1 MADSDRTSR
10 ALAEGRAFVEHKLR
24 KAWRKERRFHHLR
37 GLCFLLIWAV
47 VLVLV
52 DLLIDWLFLAS
63 YGMPGWS
70 RLLLVGLNAAT
81 LLVVLH
87 HYWWRFLRGYDPV
100 RVALEFERKHPE
112 LKSLLVSFVQIT
124 DEAREQTHAS
134 PALVL
139 ALRRQAVAATRP
151 LNFKEVISYRLLAR
165 LLEFS
170 LVLTGLF
177 AGIAAYKT
185 DFFAT
190 LLHRILNPTSSREY
204 PTRTVI
210 ERVTGDLSVQ
220 QGTSLT
226 ISATCSG
233 EVPASGTLT
242 VQADDGPAEALT
254 FLPARGSVFA
264 YRFNEVRRSFRYT
277 IRLGD
282 DESDTFRIDVVPA
295 PKIVEKRIGLEF
307 PAHMHRKAETHDS
320 YYIEVPEGTKVTW
333 WLRCDRPVSSALM
346 VRNGR
351 DPNELTIRDGGHV
364 VEYTTVAWKSFDY
377 RFRWKLLAHPEF
389 IYDTAGAYAVNVTPD
404 VAPMVEIIE
413 PYQDEKATIR
423 KTLSV
428 TFRAADDYGLSEA
441 RLVYSV
447 NDGEPST
454 WRIGPL
460 SGPSVKTSFEKK
472 LTELLSSLKVDDV
485 VTYHVAVSDNRTG
498 ERGPNVAQSR
508 PRRVYVVSIEEYL
521 RGILEEQMRWVS
533 EVEELRVEEKQADG
547 EVQTM
552 KKEAQTQPTS
562 QPSNP

>member
-1 MADSDRTSR
+1 MTQSDGTSR

-24 KAWRKERRFHHLR
+24 SAWRKERRFHHTR

-47 VLVLV
+47 VLVLL

-63 YGMPGWS
+63 YRVPGWS

-87 HYWWRFLRGYDPV
+87 HYWWRSLRRYDPV

-112 LKSLLVSFVQIT
+112 LQSLLVSFVQIT
-124 DEAREQTHAS
+124 DKAREQTHAS
-134 PALVL
+134 SALVA
-139 ALRRQAVAATRP
+139 ALRREAVAATRP
-151 LNFKEVISYRLLAR
+151 MDFKEVISYRLLAR

-170 LVLTGLF
+170 LLVTALF

-190 LLHRILNPTSSREY
+190 LLHRILNPTSHLEY

-226 ISATCSG
+226 LSATCSG
-233 EVPASGTLT
+233 EVPRAGTLY
-242 VQADDGPAEALT
+242 VQADDGPREALT
-254 FLPARGSVFA
+254 FLPARGNVFA
-264 YRFNEVRRSFRYT
+264 YRFNDVRRSFRYAV
-277 IRLGD
+277 RLGD
-282 DESDTFRIDVVPA
+282 DESETFRIDVVPA
-295 PKIVEKRIGLEF
+295 PKVVEKRIRLEF
-307 PAHMHRKAETHDS
+307 PSHTARKAETHDS

-333 WLRCDRPVSSALM
+333 WMRCDRPVSQAAM
-346 VRNGR
+346 VRDER

-364 VEYTTVAWKSFDY
+364 VEYATTAWKSFDY
-377 RFRWKLLAHPEF
+377 RFRWKLSAHPLFVYE
-389 IYDTAGAYAVNVTPD
+389 TAGAYAVNVTPD

-413 PYQDEKATIR
+413 PYQDEKATVR

-441 RLVYSV
+441 KLVYSV
-447 NDGEPST
+447 NDGDPNT

-460 SGPSVKTSFEKK
+460 SGPAVKASFDKK
-472 LTELLSSLKVDDV
+472 LTELLGSLKVDDV
-485 VTYHVAVSDNRTG
+485 VTYHVEVADNRTG
-498 ERGPNVAQSR
+498 ERGANLARSR

-533 EVEELRVEEKQADG
+533 EVEELHGEEKQADG

-552 KKEAQTQPTS
+552 KKEAETQPA
-562 QPSNP
+562 PGASNP